1 MADSAF
7 CNSELCIVSSISSS
21 AKRNGSLRIMR
32 REEIGEEEEE
42 DAAEAEAELAAERV
56 KIFPTRPPCE

>member
-1 MADSAF
+1 MSP
-7 CNSELCIVSSISSS
+7 
-21 AKRNGSLRIMR
+21 RIMR